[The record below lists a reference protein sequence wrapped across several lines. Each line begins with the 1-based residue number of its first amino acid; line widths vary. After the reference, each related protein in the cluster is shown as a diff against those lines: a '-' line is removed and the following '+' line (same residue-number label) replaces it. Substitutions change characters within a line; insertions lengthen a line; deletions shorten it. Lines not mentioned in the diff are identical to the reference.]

1 MQVHINYQKRLAA
14 FQREMQRQNVD
25 VLVGTRL
32 KTITHMSGAFVP
44 WRSAVIVPAEGEI
57 QLITIGMDAPRIINE
72 GWLTNVVGYSRQSL
86 MEMVVQRI
94 RDLGFQSGRIGVEDG
109 YSCYLP
115 EGTIT
120 HLEHRMLE
128 DGCPDAAIVNLTPA
142 IDRFMLVKE
151 PEQIHLMRQAT
162 ALSDAAQEAVRA
174 EARVGMTETEIAGIA
189 EYTMR
194 ELGSEF
200 AWTFTGG
207 QEIASGHRTWTGA
220 CTPSTRKIVQ
230 RGEFVVIDLHGM
242 YNLMLGDVSHNA
254 IMDTP
259 NREQQALIDAYVQS
273 VNYLTESLRPGRTIG
288 EVAKDVRRFTVEQGW
303 GKMVR
308 GFGHGIGH
316 FGNEWYPS
324 FTDFEMAYVSEPD
337 YVMEPGFMEIIA
349 LTCNLPGVGGM
360 RYERAWVITEDGAE
374 CMSKTPVEPWIYQG

>member
-1 MQVHINYQKRLAA
+1 MQVHINFQKRLAA
-14 FQREMQRQNVD
+14 FQAELRRQDVD

-44 WRSAVIVPAEGEI
+44 WRSAVVVPADGEI
-57 QLITIGMDAPRIINE
+57 QLITIGMDVLRILDE
-72 GWLTNVVGYSRQSL
+72 GWLANVAGYGRHSL
-86 MEMVVQRI
+86 MEMVIQRI
-94 RDLGFQSGRIGVEDG
+94 RDLGLQKCRIGVEDG

-128 DGCPDAAIVNLTPA
+128 DAFPEATIVNLTPA

-151 PEQIHLMRQAT
+151 PEQIQLMRQAT

-174 EARVGMTETEIAGIA
+174 EARIGMTETEIAGIA
-189 EYTMR
+189 EYAMR
-194 ELGSEF
+194 NLGSEF

-207 QEIASGHRTWTGA
+207 QEVASGHRTWTGA

-230 RGEFVVIDLHGM
+230 RGEFVVLDLHGM
-242 YNLMLGDVSHNA
+242 YGLMLGDVSHNA
-254 IMDTP
+254 IMSEPTK
-259 NREQQALIDAYVQS
+259 EQQAVIDAYVQS
-273 VNYLTESLRPGRTIG
+273 VNYLVGSLKPGRTIG

-303 GKMVR
+303 GNLVR

-324 FTDFEMAYVSEPD
+324 FTDFELAYVSEPD
-337 YVMEPGFMEIIA
+337 YAMQPGFMEIMA

-360 RYERAWVITEDGAE
+360 RYERAWVITETGAE
-374 CMSKTPVEPWIYQG
+374 CMSRTPIAPWIYED

>member
-57 QLITIGMDAPRIINE
+57 QLITIGMDAPRILTE

-94 RDLGFQSGRIGVEDG
+94 RELGFQNGRIGVEDG

-120 HLEHRMLE
+120 HLEYRMLE

-142 IDRFMLVKE
+142 IDRFMLIKE

-174 EARVGMTETEIAGIA
+174 EARIGMTETEIAGIA

-230 RGEFVVIDLHGM
+230 RGEFMVIDLHGM

-254 IMDTP
+254 IMGDPTS
-259 NREQQALIDAYVQS
+259 EQQALIDAYVQS
-273 VNYLTESLRPGRTIG
+273 VNYLTSSLKPGRTIG

-324 FTDFEMAYVSEPD
+324 FTDFEMAYVSEPN

>member
-1 MQVHINYQKRLAA
+1 MQVHINFQKRLAA
-14 FQREMQRQNVD
+14 FQAELRRQDVD

-44 WRSAVIVPAEGEI
+44 WRSAVVVPADGEI
-57 QLITIGMDAPRIINE
+57 QLITIGMDALRILDE
-72 GWLTNVVGYSRQSL
+72 GWLANVAGYGRHSL
-86 MEMVVQRI
+86 IEMVIQRI
-94 RDLGFQSGRIGVEDG
+94 RDLGLQQGRIGVEDG

-120 HLEHRMLE
+120 HLEHKMLE
-128 DGCPDAAIVNLTPA
+128 DAFPEATIVNLTPA

-151 PEQIHLMRQAT
+151 PEQIQLMRQAT

-174 EARVGMTETEIAGIA
+174 EARIGMTETEIAGIA
-189 EYTMR
+189 EYAMR
-194 ELGSEF
+194 NLGSEF

-207 QEIASGHRTWTGA
+207 QEVASGHRTWTGA

-230 RGEFVVIDLHGM
+230 RGEFVLLDLHGM
-242 YNLMLGDVSHNA
+242 YGLMLGDVSHNA
-254 IMDTP
+254 IMGEPTK
-259 NREQQALIDAYVQS
+259 EQQAVIDAYVQS
-273 VNYLTESLRPGRTIG
+273 VDYLVGSLKPGRTIG

-303 GKMVR
+303 GNLVR

-324 FTDFEMAYVSEPD
+324 FTDFELAYVSEPD
-337 YVMEPGFMEIIA
+337 YVMQPGFMEIMA

-360 RYERAWVITEDGAE
+360 RYERAWVITETGAE
-374 CMSKTPVEPWIYQG
+374 CMSRTPIAPWVYQD

>member
-1 MQVHINYQKRLAA
+1 MQVHINFQKRLAA
-14 FQREMQRQNVD
+14 FQAELRRQDVD

-44 WRSAVIVPAEGEI
+44 WRSAVVVPADGEI
-57 QLITIGMDAPRIINE
+57 QLITIGMDVLRILDE
-72 GWLTNVVGYSRQSL
+72 GWLANVAGYGRHSL
-86 MEMVVQRI
+86 MEMVIQRI
-94 RDLGFQSGRIGVEDG
+94 RDLGLQKCRIGVEDG

-128 DGCPDAAIVNLTPA
+128 DAFPEATIVNLTPA

-151 PEQIHLMRQAT
+151 PEQIQLMRQAT

-174 EARVGMTETEIAGIA
+174 EARIGMTETEIAGIA
-189 EYTMR
+189 EYAMR
-194 ELGSEF
+194 NLGSEF

-207 QEIASGHRTWTGA
+207 QEVASGHRTWTGA

-230 RGEFVVIDLHGM
+230 RGEFVVLDLHGM
-242 YNLMLGDVSHNA
+242 YGLMLGDVSHNA
-254 IMDTP
+254 IMSEPTK
-259 NREQQALIDAYVQS
+259 EQQAVIDAYVQS
-273 VNYLTESLRPGRTIG
+273 VNYLVGSLKPGRTIG

-303 GKMVR
+303 GNLVR

-324 FTDFEMAYVSEPD
+324 FTDFELAYVSEPD
-337 YVMEPGFMEIIA
+337 YAMQPGFMEIMA

-360 RYERAWVITEDGAE
+360 RYERAWVITETGAE
-374 CMSKTPVEPWIYQG
+374 CLSRTPIAPWIYED

>member
-1 MQVHINYQKRLAA
+1 MQVHINFPKRLAA
-14 FQREMQRQNVD
+14 FQAELRRHDVD

-32 KTITHMSGAFVP
+32 KTITHVSGAFVP
-44 WRSAVIVPAEGEI
+44 WRSAAVTPADGEI
-57 QLITIGMDAPRIINE
+57 QLITVGIDASRLLDE
-72 GWLTNVVGYSRQSL
+72 GWLTNVVGYSRQSM
-86 MEMVVQRI
+86 MEMVIQRI
-94 RDLGFQSGRIGVEDG
+94 RDLGLQNARIGVEDG

-120 HLEHRMLE
+120 HFEHKMLE
-128 DGCPDAAIVNLTPA
+128 DAFPDATIVNLTPA

-151 PEQIHLMRQAT
+151 PEQIQLMRQAT
-162 ALSDAAQEAVRA
+162 ALSDAAQEAVRE
-174 EARVGMTETEIAGIA
+174 EARIGMTETEIAGIA
-189 EYTMR
+189 EYAMR
-194 ELGSEF
+194 NLGSEF

-207 QEIASGHRTWTGA
+207 QEVASGYRTWTGA

-230 RGEFVVIDLHGM
+230 RGEFLLLDLHGM
-242 YNLMLGDVSHNA
+242 YGLMLGDVSHNA
-254 IMDTP
+254 IMGEPTK
-259 NREQQALIDAYVQS
+259 EQQAVIDSYVQS
-273 VNYLTESLRPGRTIG
+273 VNYLVGSLGPGKTIG
-288 EVAKDVRRFTVEQGW
+288 EVAKDVRRFTVDQGW
-303 GKMVR
+303 GKLIR

-360 RYERAWVITEDGAE
+360 RYERAWVITETGAE
-374 CMSKTPVEPWIYQG
+374 CMSRTPIAPWIYEG